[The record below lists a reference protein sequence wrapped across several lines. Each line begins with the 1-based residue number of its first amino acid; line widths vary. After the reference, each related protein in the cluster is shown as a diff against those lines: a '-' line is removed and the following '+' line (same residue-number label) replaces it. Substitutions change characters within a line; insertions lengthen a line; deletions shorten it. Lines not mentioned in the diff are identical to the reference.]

1 MHLISIHAP
10 RTGSDETLLVVKS
23 EKGDFNPR
31 SPHGERQPS
40 GHADGIDAVSISIH
54 APRTGSDHTIQR
66 GSYGTGYF
74 NPRSP
79 HGERRTCR
87 RRALRQSA
95 RFQSTLPARGATKY
109 CRSRTAYW
117 HISIHAPRTGSDG
130 KPLSDGN
137 RHGISIH
144 APRTGSDGFIVGT
157 IAYID
162 ISIHAPR
169 TGSDVLRHARKGGTV
184 DFNPRSPHGER
195 RERRPRGGTIIVIS
209 IHAPRTGSDVRVGNS
224 YCQIPISIHAPRT
237 GSDFYAVL
245 FPLLIPISI
254 HAPRTGSDAAHVG
267 IYIGNGISIHAPRTG
282 SDGIVMPQGRTRG
295 DFNPRS
301 PHGER
306 RGAELW

>member
-1 MHLISIHAP
+1 MGRLNFNPRSPHGERRDTRHQRLRAVRISIHAP
-10 RTGSDETLLVVKS
+10 RTGSD
-23 EKGDFNPR
+23 
-31 SPHGERQPS
+31 
-40 GHADGIDAVSISIH
+40 
-54 APRTGSDHTIQR
+54 
-66 GSYGTGYF
+66 
-74 NPRSP
+74 
-79 HGERRTCR
+79 
-87 RRALRQSA
+87 RAASHNIRIGA
-95 RFQSTLPARGATKY
+95 KFQSTLPARGATKY